1 MPLFFVMNYVCCWLL
16 VVGCGCYCWCCCCSC
31 CSCCCC
37 CCTCCCFLLYFL
49 LYFCLLPNLPA
60 KQICQPKVFLKNI
73 KHTPLPKLKPLRS
86 CHVVFRFSKVT
97 VNLRISAWRFPW
109 NPWNPGL
116 WENLD
121 AQMMGLFQGALHT
134 LPKVGIFKIYKV
146 GIPISAGPKS

>member
-1 MPLFFVMNYVCCWLL
+1 MVVTAGAVVVLVVLVVVVVAVAALVVLL
-16 VVGCGCYCWCCCCSC
+16 VV
-31 CSCCCC
+31 
-37 CCTCCCFLLYFL
+37 LLLVTKFTSKA
-49 LYFCLLPNLPA
+49 NMPA
-60 KQICQPKVFLKNI
+60 KSFLKNI